1 MKLHAPLKSK
11 GISTRVNN
19 QHVIFELKQRVVLAL
34 NKVSDR
40 DTYEIGVEEL
50 GRIIENLTP
59 DGISPFLSCILDT
72 DSEQKVAVRKEC
84 IKLMGA
90 LTTFHRDLIGPHLSK
105 MVGSIVKRL
114 KDPDSIVRDACI
126 ETMGILAS
134 KFSTNNEPEG
144 SFVVLVRPLFEALG
158 EQNKHVQFGSALCL
172 SRVIDHTQDPPL
184 PILQRM
190 LVRTTKMLKN
200 PHFMAK
206 PAIIELNR
214 SIIQGGGA
222 STQSM
227 LTAAMTSIQEALKNS
242 DWRTRKA
249 ASEALAEIASSNG
262 SYSVTVKSSCI
273 HSLEMCR
280 FDKVK
285 PVRDSVLQA
294 LQLWKVLLGTDASE
308 ISEAGSSIKGDY
320 SDIPSNTESTSTR
333 KRVPLSVRKGG
344 HNYVESPQNSK
355 PNDWHV
361 EVSVPKKCNIS
372 LAYTHDEESE
382 GSSVTKTFERTRS
395 DITSTQDIA
404 YEYVPLDDK
413 QECSS
418 ATNISLVPI
427 TGDSRVKGELVKSH
441 GVNLHQVEEE
451 TSTDE
456 KRYFSK
462 NEDRRSLD
470 STVTESSCQIMHGQ
484 SGCCVQTTKDMVC
497 IREKLLEIETKQSNL
512 LDLLQVFATKTMDS
526 LSMIQ
531 QKVSSLEDVVD
542 QMSENIN
549 HGGKNYES
557 TARILRKSSTT
568 ASPRLSTCTPRSSV
582 DIHTRKSPLQPI
594 KKSDSW
600 EDSTFPRG
608 KSSVVD
614 PMVRIGRNPVKGVQ
628 KSGSVGGLGPTSFAN
643 FRHNS
648 LQVENSLCRVIKGY
662 LSQGDLDSAYV
673 EAMNSG
679 DEMILVDL
687 LDKTGPVLECLSNR
701 TANDVLTTFASFLSE
716 QQFMGSIIP
725 WLQQAVDLSSSHGPN
740 NLVLTAK
747 VRRQFFNAI
756 QEAVHMEFPN
766 AAERRSV
773 TQLVSRLHQA
783 WVSLI
788 VSLKPKLQHGILCFG
803 LYELVKCTLS
813 LALQM
818 FDFLAG

>member
-11 GISTRVNN
+11 GVSTRVNN

-40 DTYEIGVEEL
+40 DTYEIGVDEL

-72 DSEQKVAVRKEC
+72 DSEQKIAVRKEC
-84 IKLMGA
+84 VKLMGT
-90 LTTFHRDLIGPHLSK
+90 LTTFHHDLVIPHISK
-105 MVGSIVKRL
+105 MVASIVKRL
-114 KDPDSIVRDACI
+114 KDSDSVVRNACV
-126 ETMGILAS
+126 ETMGVLAS
-134 KFSTNNEPEG
+134 KCGVNNESESG
-144 SFVVLVRPLFEALG
+144 FVILVRPLFEALG

-172 SRVIDHTQDPPL
+172 SRVIDHTRDPPL

-190 LVRTTKMLKN
+190 LIRTTKMLKN

-222 STQSM
+222 STQNM

-262 SYSVTVKSSCI
+262 SYSVDVKSSCI
-273 HSLEMCR
+273 RALEMCR

-308 ISEAGSSIKGDY
+308 ISETGSSIKGDY
-320 SDIPSNTESTSTR
+320 SDIPSNAESTSVR
-333 KRVPLSVRKGG
+333 KRVPLSVRKSG
-344 HNYVESPQNSK
+344 HNYVDSPQNK
-355 PNDWHV
+355 ANDWHV
-361 EVSVPKKCNIS
+361 EVSVPKKCNLS
-372 LAYTHDEESE
+372 LGYTHDEESE

-395 DITSTQDIA
+395 DITSTQDIV

-418 ATNISLVPI
+418 ATGISLDV
-427 TGDSRVKGELVKSH
+427 RVKGELVKSH
-441 GVNLHQVEEE
+441 GASLHQVEEE
-451 TSTDE
+451 VSTE
-456 KRYFSK
+456 EQRYFSK
-462 NEDRRSLD
+462 NPDCRSLD
-470 STVTESSCQIMHGQ
+470 STVTESSCQIIHGQ
-484 SGCCVQTTKDMVC
+484 SGCCVQTAKDMVC
-497 IREKLLEIETKQSNL
+497 IKEKLLEIETKQSNL

-531 QKVSSLEDVVD
+531 QKVSTLEDVVD
-542 QMSENIN
+542 QISENIN
-549 HGGKNYES
+549 HGAKHYES
-557 TARILRKSSTT
+557 ATRLLKKSSTT

-582 DIHTRKSPLQPI
+582 EIHTRKSPLQPI
-594 KKSDSW
+594 KKAESW
-600 EDSTFPRG
+600 EDSTFQRA

-614 PMVRIGRNPVKGVQ
+614 PMVRISKNPVKGVQ
-628 KSGSVGGLGPTSFAN
+628 KSGPASFAS
-643 FRHNS
+643 FR
-648 LQVENSLCRVIKGY
+648 QVENSVCRVIKGY

-679 DEMILVDL
+679 DEMVLVDL

-701 TANDVLTTFASFLSE
+701 TANDVLTTLAGFLSE
-716 QQFMGSIIP
+716 QQFLGSIIP

-740 NLVLTAK
+740 SLVLTAK
-747 VRRQFFNAI
+747 ARGRFLGAI

-766 AAERRSV
+766 VTERRSI

-783 WVSLI
+783 WG
-788 VSLKPKLQHGILCFG
+788 K
-803 LYELVKCTLS
+803 
-813 LALQM
+813 
-818 FDFLAG
+818 

>member
-1 MKLHAPLKSK
+1 MMKLHAPLKSK
-11 GISTRVNN
+11 GVATRANN
-19 QHVIFELKQRVVLAL
+19 QHVIFELKQRVVIAL

-40 DTYEIGVEEL
+40 DTYDIGVEEL
-50 GRIIENLTP
+50 GRIIEN
-59 DGISPFLSCILDT
+59 T
-72 DSEQKVAVRKEC
+72 DSEQKIAVRKEC
-84 IKLMGA
+84 IRLIGT
-90 LTTFHRDLIGPHLSK
+90 LTTFHHDLIVPHLSK

-114 KDPDSIVRDACI
+114 KDSDSVVRNACV

-134 KFSTNNEPEG
+134 KFSTSNESEG
-144 SFVVLVRPLFEALG
+144 SFVILVRPLFEALG

-172 SRVIDHTQDPPL
+172 SRVIDHTRDPPL

-190 LVRTTKMLKN
+190 LIRTTKMLKN

-262 SYSVTVKSSCI
+262 SYSVAVKSSCI
-273 HSLEMCR
+273 RSLEMCR

-320 SDIPSNTESTSTR
+320 IDIPSNTESTSVR

-344 HNYVESPQNSK
+344 HSYVESPQNSK
-355 PNDWHV
+355 ANDWHV

-395 DITSTQDIA
+395 DITSIQDIV

-418 ATNISLVPI
+418 AANISLVPI

-451 TSTDE
+451 ISTE
-456 KRYFSK
+456 EQRYFSK
-462 NEDRRSLD
+462 NQDRRSLD
-470 STVTESSCQIMHGQ
+470 STVTESSSQIMHEQ
-484 SGCCVQTTKDMVC
+484 SGCCLQTAKDMM
-497 IREKLLEIETKQSNL
+497 
-512 LDLLQVFATKTMDS
+512 FATKTMDS

-549 HGGKNYES
+549 HGGKQYES
-557 TARILRKSSTT
+557 TARLLRKSSTT

-582 DIHTRKSPLQPI
+582 ELHTRKSPLQPV
-594 KKSDSW
+594 KNPDSW

-614 PMVRIGRNPVKGVQ
+614 PVVRVSRNPVKGMQ
-628 KSGSVGGLGPTSFAN
+628 KSGSGGGLGPAAFASL
-643 FRHNS
+643 RHNG
-648 LQVENSLCRVIKGY
+648 LQVENSVCRVIKGY

-701 TANDVLTTFASFLSE
+701 TANDVLTTLASFLSE
-716 QQFMGSIIP
+716 QQFMSSIIP

-747 VRRQFFNAI
+747 ARRHFLGAI

-766 AAERRSV
+766 VTERRSI

-783 WVSLI
+783 WGKQSKMLVR
-788 VSLKPKLQHGILCFG
+788 GNA
-803 LYELVKCTLS
+803 YE
-813 LALQM
+813 A
-818 FDFLAG
+818 DD

>member
-1 MKLHAPLKSK
+1 MMLHAPLKSK
-11 GISTRVNN
+11 GVSARANN
-19 QHVIFELKQRVVLAL
+19 QHVIFELKRRVVLAL

-50 GRIIENLTP
+50 GRIIESLTP

-72 DSEQKVAVRKEC
+72 DSEQKIAVRKEC
-84 IKLMGA
+84 IKLMGT
-90 LTTFHRDLIGPHLSK
+90 LTTFHHDLIAPHLSK
-105 MVGSIVKRL
+105 MVASIVKRL
-114 KDPDSIVRDACI
+114 KDSDSVVQNACV

-134 KFSTNNEPEG
+134 KFSVSNESEG
-144 SFVVLVRPLFEALG
+144 SFVILVRPLFEALG
-158 EQNKHVQFGSALCL
+158 EQNKYVQFGSALCL
-172 SRVIDHTQDPPL
+172 SRVIDHTRDPPL

-262 SYSVTVKSSCI
+262 SYSVAVKSSCI
-273 HSLEMCR
+273 RSLELCR

-320 SDIPSNTESTSTR
+320 SDIPSNTESTSIR
-333 KRVPLSVRKGG
+333 KRVPLSVRKSG
-344 HNYVESPQNSK
+344 HSYVESPQNSK
-355 PNDWHV
+355 ANDWHV
-361 EVSVPKKCNIS
+361 EVNVPKKCNIS

-395 DITSTQDIA
+395 DITSTQDIG

-418 ATNISLVPI
+418 ATNVSLVPI
-427 TGDSRVKGELVKSH
+427 DSRVKGELVKSH

-451 TSTDE
+451 VSNE
-456 KRYFSK
+456 EQRYFSK
-462 NEDRRSLD
+462 NQDRRSLD
-470 STVTESSCQIMHGQ
+470 STVTEASCQIMHEQ
-484 SGCCVQTTKDMVC
+484 SGCCVQTAKDMVC
-497 IREKLLEIETKQSNL
+497 IKEKLLEIETKQSNL
-512 LDLLQVFATKTMDS
+512 MDLLQVFATKTMDS

-542 QMSENIN
+542 QMSESIN
-549 HGGKNYES
+549 HSGKHYES
-557 TARILRKSSTT
+557 TARLLKKSSTT
-568 ASPRLSTCTPRSSV
+568 ASPRLSTCTPRSSI

-614 PMVRIGRNPVKGVQ
+614 PMVRISRNPAKGMQ
-628 KSGSVGGLGPTSFAN
+628 KSGSGSFASL
-643 FRHNS
+643 RHNG
-648 LQVENSLCRVIKGY
+648 LQAENSVCRVIKGY

-701 TANDVLTTFASFLSE
+701 TANDVLTTLASFLSE
-716 QQFMGSIIP
+716 QQFMSSIIP
-725 WLQQAVDLSSSHGPN
+725 WLQQAVDLSSSLGPN

-747 VRRQFFNAI
+747 ARRQFLGAI

-766 AAERRSV
+766 VTERRSI

-783 WVSLI
+783 WG
-788 VSLKPKLQHGILCFG
+788 K
-803 LYELVKCTLS
+803 
-813 LALQM
+813 
-818 FDFLAG
+818 

>member
-84 IKLMGA
+84 IKVMGA
-90 LTTFHRDLIGPHLSK
+90 LTTFHRDLIGPHLRK
-105 MVGSIVKRL
+105 MVASILKRL
-114 KDPDSIVRDACI
+114 KDPDSVVRDACI

-134 KFSTNNEPEG
+134 KFSTKNEPEG
-144 SFVVLVRPLFEALG
+144 SFVVLVKPLFEALG

-172 SRVIDHTQDPPL
+172 SRVIDHTRDPPL

-273 HSLEMCR
+273 RSLEMCR

-355 PNDWHV
+355 ANDWHV

-427 TGDSRVKGELVKSH
+427 IGDSRVKGEFVKSH

-451 TSTDE
+451 MSTE
-456 KRYFSK
+456 EQRYFSK

-470 STVTESSCQIMHGQ
+470 STVTESSCQVTHGQ
-484 SGCCVQTTKDMVC
+484 SGCCVQTAKDMVC

-549 HGGKNYES
+549 HGGKHYES
-557 TARILRKSSTT
+557 TARLLRKSSTT

-582 DIHTRKSPLQPI
+582 DLHTRKSPLQPI

-608 KSSVVD
+608 KSSAVD
-614 PMVRIGRNPVKGVQ
+614 PMARISRNPVKGMQ
-628 KSGSVGGLGPTSFAN
+628 KGVSGGGLGPTSFAN

-648 LQVENSLCRVIKGY
+648 LQVENSLCRIIKGY

-701 TANDVLTTFASFLSE
+701 TANDVLTTLASFLSE

-725 WLQQAVDLSSSHGPN
+725 WLQQAIDLSSSHGPN

-747 VRRQFFNAI
+747 ARRQFLGAI

-783 WVSLI
+783 WASEMHI
-788 VSLKPKLQHGILCFG
+788 RA
-803 LYELVKCTLS
+803 

>member
-11 GISTRVNN
+11 GISTRVNS
-19 QHVIFELKQRVVLAL
+19 QHVIFDLKQRVVLAL

-59 DGISPFLSCILDT
+59 DGLSPFLSCILDT
-72 DSEQKVAVRKEC
+72 DSEQKIAVRKEC
-84 IKLMGA
+84 IRLMGT
-90 LTTFHRDLIGPHLSK
+90 LTTFHHDLVAPHLSK
-105 MVGSIVKRL
+105 MVASIVKRL
-114 KDPDSIVRDACI
+114 KDPDSVVRNACI

-134 KFSTNNEPEG
+134 KFATINEPEG

-158 EQNKHVQFGSALCL
+158 EQNKHVQFGTALCL
-172 SRVIDHTQDPPL
+172 SRVIDHTRDPPL

-190 LVRTTKMLKN
+190 LIRTTKMLKN

-222 STQSM
+222 STQNM
-227 LTAAMTSIQEALKNS
+227 LTAAMASIQEALKNS

-262 SYSVTVKSSCI
+262 SYSVAVKSSCI
-273 HSLEMCR
+273 RSLEMCR

-294 LQLWKVLLGTDASE
+294 LQLWKVLLGTEASE
-308 ISEAGSSIKGDY
+308 ISEAGSSIKGEY
-320 SDIPSNTESTSTR
+320 SDIPSNTESTSVR
-333 KRVPLSVRKGG
+333 KRVPLSVRKSG

-355 PNDWHV
+355 ANDWHV
-361 EVSVPKKCNIS
+361 EVNVPKKCNIS

-395 DITSTQDIA
+395 DITSTQDIV

-427 TGDSRVKGELVKSH
+427 TDSRVKGEPVKSH
-441 GVNLHQVEEE
+441 GVGLHQVEEE
-451 TSTDE
+451 VSTE
-456 KRYFSK
+456 EQRYFSK
-462 NEDRRSLD
+462 NQDRRSLD
-470 STVTESSCQIMHGQ
+470 STVTESSCHIMHGQ
-484 SGCCVQTTKDMVC
+484 SGCCEQTAKDMVC

-512 LDLLQVFATKTMDS
+512 LDLLQMFATKTMDS

-549 HGGKNYES
+549 NGGKHHES
-557 TARILRKSSTT
+557 TVRHLKKSSTT

-582 DIHTRKSPLQPI
+582 EMLHTRKSPLQPI
-594 KKSDSW
+594 KKTDFW
-600 EDSTFPRG
+600 EDSRG
-608 KSSVVD
+608 KSSVAD
-614 PMVRIGRNPVKGVQ
+614 PMVRISRNPVKGMQ
-628 KSGSVGGLGPTSFAN
+628 KGGSGGGLGPTSFAN
-643 FRHNS
+643 FRNNS
-648 LQVENSLCRVIKGY
+648 SQVENSLCRVIKGY

-701 TANDVLTTFASFLSE
+701 TANDILTTLASFLSE
-716 QQFMGSIIP
+716 QQFMSSIIP
-725 WLQQAVDLSSSHGPN
+725 WLQQVVDLSSGHGPN

-747 VRRQFFNAI
+747 ARRQFLGAI
-756 QEAVHMEFPN
+756 KEAVHMEFPN
-766 AAERRSV
+766 ATERTRGD
-773 TQLVSRLHQA
+773 L
-783 WVSLI
+783 
-788 VSLKPKLQHGILCFG
+788 
-803 LYELVKCTLS
+803 
-813 LALQM
+813 
-818 FDFLAG
+818 

>member
-11 GISTRVNN
+11 GVSTRVNN

-84 IKLMGA
+84 IKLIGT
-90 LTTFHRDLIGPHLSK
+90 LTTFHHDLIGLHLSK
-105 MVGSIVKRL
+105 MVASIIKRL
-114 KDPDSIVRDACI
+114 KDPDSVVRNACI

-134 KFSTNNEPEG
+134 KFCTNNEPEG
-144 SFVVLVRPLFEALG
+144 SFVTLVRPLFEALG

-172 SRVIDHTQDPPL
+172 SRVIDHTRDPPL

-222 STQSM
+222 STQNM

-249 ASEALAEIASSNG
+249 ASEALTEIASSNG

-273 HSLEMCR
+273 RSLEMCR

-308 ISEAGSSIKGDY
+308 ISETGSSIKGDY
-320 SDIPSNTESTSTR
+320 SDIPSNTESTSMR
-333 KRVPLSVRKGG
+333 KRLPLSVRKSG
-344 HNYVESPQNSK
+344 HNYLESPQNSK
-355 PNDWHV
+355 ANDWHV
-361 EVSVPKKCNIS
+361 EVSVPKKCNLS
-372 LAYTHDEESE
+372 LAYIHDEESE
-382 GSSVTKTFERTRS
+382 GSSVTKAFERTRS
-395 DITSTQDIA
+395 DITSTQDNGF
-404 YEYVPLDDK
+404 EYVPLDDK

-418 ATNISLVPI
+418 ATNISLAPI
-427 TGDSRVKGELVKSH
+427 TGDSRLKGELVKSH
-441 GVNLHQVEEE
+441 GINLHQVEEE
-451 TSTDE
+451 MSTE
-456 KRYFSK
+456 EQRYFSK
-462 NEDRRSLD
+462 NQDRRSLD
-470 STVTESSCQIMHGQ
+470 STVTESSCQIMHGE
-484 SGCCVQTTKDMVC
+484 SGCCVQIAKDMVC
-497 IREKLLEIETKQSNL
+497 IREKILEIETKH
-512 LDLLQVFATKTMDS
+512 
-526 LSMIQ
+526 LSIIQ
-531 QKVSSLEDVVD
+531 QKVSSLEDMVD
-542 QMSENIN
+542 QLSENIN
-549 HGGKNYES
+549 HGGKRHELN
-557 TARILRKSSTT
+557 ARFLKKSSTT
-568 ASPRLSTCTPRSSV
+568 ASPRLSACTPRSSV
-582 DIHTRKSPLQPI
+582 DIPTRKSPLQPI
-594 KKSDSW
+594 KKTDSW
-600 EDSTFPRG
+600 EDSRG
-608 KSSVVD
+608 KSGVVD
-614 PMVRIGRNPVKGVQ
+614 PMIRINRNPVKDMQ
-628 KSGSVGGLGPTSFAN
+628 KSGSGGGLGPTSFVN

-648 LQVENSLCRVIKGY
+648 LQAENSICRVIKGY

-673 EAMNSG
+673 EALNSG

-701 TANDVLTTFASFLSE
+701 TANDLLTTLASFLSE
-716 QQFMGSIIP
+716 QQFMCSIIP
-725 WLQQAVDLSSSHGPN
+725 WLQQAVDLSSGHGPN
-740 NLVLTAK
+740 NLILTAK
-747 VRRQFFNAI
+747 ARRQFLGAI
-756 QEAVHMEFPN
+756 QEVVHMEFPN
-766 AAERRSV
+766 ATERRSV

-783 WVSLI
+783 WDEFLELGISSECKPYGTI
-788 VSLKPKLQHGILCFG
+788 VVTCEKLSRNG
-803 LYELVKCTLS
+803 
-813 LALQM
+813 
-818 FDFLAG
+818 